1 MTIDMSQFY
10 QVFFDEA
17 AEHLANME
25 GLLLGLNV
33 DEPSLDDLNAIF
45 RAAHSIKGGA
55 GTFGFTD
62 IASVTHVLEN
72 LLDKLRKEELQ
83 LVTAMVDAFL
93 AAGDVLK
100 GQLDAHRNGG
110 TSDEAAATDICVRL
124 EGLTRGADAPADSVP
139 RAAAPSA
146 GLREPAHDGQSRAV
160 ATDSPKHVLADVS
173 EALAQAPG
181 RMVITFRCAAGESEM
196 ERLWA
201 ALRDLGSL
209 QVRKRPGGKGKKA
222 DRLWEVEL
230 ATARNETD
238 IKELFEFLAV
248 VEDLNIASDE
258 PRQSSAATTTPP
270 AEAYGFFDDAPG
282 QPAPAQEA
290 YGFFDSAPGSPKEP
304 DADPGYGFFTEL
316 AVQPSASE
324 APEAYG
330 FFEPL
335 PPAIANNIAR
345 AEEARQAEPEPEPA
359 QSAPARTES
368 AKDGGV
374 PDAGEEGTPAR
385 RQTDLP
391 SVTPI
396 KAGRRE
402 GDKPV
407 PASAAG
413 GDSSSIRVGVEKV
426 DQLINLVGELVITQS
441 MIAQMASKVDPVIY
455 ENLIHGLE
463 QLERNTRGLQEAVM
477 SIRMM
482 PIAFVFSRFP
492 RVVRDLAS
500 KMSKKVELKT
510 VGEGTELDKGVIE
523 KIADPLTH
531 LVRNSLDHGIE
542 SPEKR
547 LAAGKPE
554 TGTIT
559 LKAFH
564 QSGYIVIEVID
575 DGGGLSREKILAK
588 AKERGMAVSEGI
600 SDQEVWQLIFEA
612 GFSTA
617 EKVTDVSGR
626 GVGMDVVKRNIAAM
640 NGRIDIDSSYGHGTR
655 ISIRLP
661 LTLAILDGMS
671 IEVGGEL
678 FIVPLTLIIESFQ
691 PTAEDLTTV
700 RGTGVMVKVRGEYLP
715 VIALHEVF
723 GLQPR
728 LAHVGKGIIL
738 IVESEGRRVAMLVDE
753 LVGQH
758 QVVIKSLDSNY
769 KKVPGFSGATIMGDG
784 RVALILDVAAVVQ
797 RAGQQMLE
805 AA

>member
-1 MTIDMSQFY
+1 MTIDMSQFF

-33 DEPSLDDLNAIF
+33 EDPSIDELNAVF

-62 IASVTHVLEN
+62 IAGVTHILEN
-72 LLDKLRKEELQ
+72 LLDRLRRGELK
-83 LVTAMVDAFL
+83 LVTEMVDAFL

-100 GQLDAHRNGG
+100 GQLEAHRNGG
-110 TSDEAAATDICVRL
+110 TSDPATAEAVCKRL
-124 EGLTRGADAPADSVP
+124 EGLTEDSLPLSSKPPSQPVSAVRSVEAP
-139 RAAAPSA
+139 
-146 GLREPAHDGQSRAV
+146 QSPV
-160 ATDSPKHVLADVS
+160 SLPETVGHMLADVS
-173 EALAQAPG
+173 DSISRRPG
-181 RMVITFRCAAGESEM
+181 YLSISFKTESSDTDLEK
-196 ERLWA
+196 LWA
-201 ALRDLGSL
+201 KLRELGSID
-209 QVRKRPGGKGKKA
+209 VRQRPSKKGKKISGC
-222 DRLWEVEL
+222 WEVEL
-230 ATARNETD
+230 ATSVDSSEVRD
-238 IKELFEFLAV
+238 LFEFVISATDLEIRV
-248 VEDLNIASDE
+248 VDGEQPTPAAAKPSD
-258 PRQSSAATTTPP
+258 S
-270 AEAYGFFDDAPG
+270 AYGFFDDAPG
-282 QPAPAQEA
+282 NPEA
-290 YGFFDSAPGSPKEP
+290 AADSGYGFFDGSPGSPP
-304 DADPGYGFFTEL
+304 GSINNDGYGFFENAPGLSAAAKASATGTE
-316 AVQPSASE
+316 PSKS
-324 APEAYG
+324 APHSGQNLEGNQGLSTA
-330 FFEPL
+330 
-335 PPAIANNIAR
+335 PAATATVSVETEQR
-345 AEEARQAEPEPEPA
+345 AEG
-359 QSAPARTES
+359 APAKPRVEQPTGTE
-368 AKDGGV
+368 
-374 PDAGEEGTPAR
+374 T
-385 RQTDLP
+385 
-391 SVTPI
+391 

-402 GDKPV
+402 QEKAAPV
-407 PASAAG
+407 AAAS

-441 MIAQMASKVDPVIY
+441 MIAQMASEVDPVIY
-455 ENLIHGLE
+455 EKLMHGLD
-463 QLERNTRGLQEAVM
+463 QLERNTRGLQESVM

-500 KMSKKVELKT
+500 KLNKKVELKT

-531 LVRNSLDHGIE
+531 LVRNSLDHGVE

-554 TGTIT
+554 TGSIT

-575 DGGGLSREKILAK
+575 DGGGLSRDRILAK
-588 AKERGMAVSEGI
+588 ARERGMAVSDAM
-600 SDQEVWQLIFEA
+600 SDGEVWQLIFEA

-626 GVGMDVVKRNIAAM
+626 GVGMDVVKRNISAM
-640 NGRIDIDSSYGHGTR
+640 NGRIDIDSALGHGTR

-700 RGTGVMVKVRGEYLP
+700 RGNGLMVKVRGEYLP

-723 GLQPR
+723 GLKPR

-784 RVALILDVAAVVQ
+784 RVALILDVSTVVQ
-797 RAGQQMLE
+797 RAGQQLLE